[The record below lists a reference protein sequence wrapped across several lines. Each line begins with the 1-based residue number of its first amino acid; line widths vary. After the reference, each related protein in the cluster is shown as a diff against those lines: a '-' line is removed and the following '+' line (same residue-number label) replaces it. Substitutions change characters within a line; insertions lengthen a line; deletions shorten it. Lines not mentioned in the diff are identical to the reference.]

1 MKGLGRR
8 VTIGFL
14 SIVALLFA
22 SGVISLFELSNL
34 SNDTEIILSASRRN
48 MELAK
53 DMLKSAHE
61 HSQAVLHVVI
71 FDEYAQKDV
80 CRRVM
85 SDLDGKIATARS
97 EAVDATRLDSLQL
110 SASNL
115 REITEQFIFTEQP
128 AEVQLQTIGVA
139 EPIEDGELVAL
150 RGKLWYDEH
159 YKPAYEVLVDQVQ
172 NFMTHTHSSLAP
184 RAEQLNKNA
193 YRSVAPVF
201 ISLVVMI
208 AIVLMFY
215 YFIRIYCVR
224 PVERINSS
232 LSNYLSYRL
241 PFSVKGDLLDE
252 LKELAEGIERLIGL
266 SKLNRQ

>member
-1 MKGLGRR
+1 MKGLGKR

-22 SGVISLFELSNL
+22 SGIVSLFELSNL
-34 SNDTEIILSASRRN
+34 SNDTEVILAASRRN

-61 HSQAVLHVVI
+61 HSQAVMHVAI
-71 FDEYAQKDV
+71 FDEHAQKDV

-97 EAVDATRLDSLQL
+97 EAVDVTRLDSLL
-110 SASNL
+110 VSAASL
-115 REITEQFIFTEQP
+115 REVTEQFVFTEQP
-128 AEVQLQTIGVA
+128 EVIQLQTIGVA
-139 EPIEDGELVAL
+139 APIEDSELVAL
-150 RGKLWYDEH
+150 RGKVWYDET
-159 YKPAYEVLVDQVQ
+159 YKPAYESLVEEIQS
-172 NFMTHTHSSLAP
+172 FMTHTHSSLAP

-215 YFIRIYCVR
+215 YFVRIYCVK
-224 PVERINSS
+224 PIEKINSS

-252 LKELAEGIERLIGL
+252 LKELTESIERLIGL
-266 SKLNRQ
+266 SKQNRQ

>member
-1 MKGLGRR
+1 MKGLGKR
-8 VTIGFL
+8 VTVGFL

-22 SGVISLFELSNL
+22 SGIVSLFELSNL
-34 SNDTEIILSASRRN
+34 SNDTEVILSAARRN
-48 MELAK
+48 IELAK

-61 HSQAVLHVVI
+61 HSQAVLHVAI
-71 FDEYAQKDV
+71 FDEHAQKDV

-97 EAVDATRLDSLQL
+97 EAVDVTRLDSLL
-110 SASNL
+110 VSAASL
-115 REITEQFIFTEQP
+115 REVTEQFVFTEQP
-128 AEVQLQTIGVA
+128 AVIQLQTIGVST
-139 EPIEDGELVAL
+139 PIEDSELVAL
-150 RGKLWYDEH
+150 RGKAWYDES
-159 YKPAYEVLVDQVQ
+159 YKPAYESLVEEIQS
-172 NFMTHTHSSLAP
+172 FMTHTHSSLAP

-215 YFIRIYCVR
+215 YFVRIYCVK
-224 PVERINSS
+224 PIERINSS

-252 LKELAEGIERLIGL
+252 LKELTENIERLIGL
-266 SKLNRQ
+266 SKQNRQ